1 MACLICDAPELF
13 DGLTSVTFE
22 RGEIRLAIE
31 GVPARVCPNCGDAVV
46 AEDVAVLL
54 LHAADQMSAAG
65 LIEGRQDFQALL
77 SKKDT

>member
-13 DGLTSVTFE
+13 DGPISVTFE

-31 GVPARVCPNCGDAVV
+31 GVPAWICPNCGDAVV
-46 AEDVAVLL
+46 AEHVAALL
-54 LHAADQMSAAG
+54 LRAADEMSAAG